1 MKNSPDHRYLA
12 VKESVAS
19 GTTPG
24 EHVEAQLFDLLSG
37 KEAPEA
43 VKRAYD
49 IYRQD
54 YKREV
59 MESFLLVEAT
69 SNEVDAVLKVPT
81 VVTDTYAHLFFDPD
95 VFEDE
100 LDRLNYAHTYDRTE
114 FGSKLKEF
122 AIDLGKESLM
132 VRMSRGSYAVPA
144 TNVQDSIRS
153 TAFLMAQLAKVNP
166 ARSATAK
173 EALRWAQLALKA
185 SSEEDT
191 QIQGNVERVVMELET
206 TDETT
211 DATSSGIDEK
221 DILH

>member
-1 MKNSPDHRYLA
+1 MKKSPDHRYLA
-12 VKESVAS
+12 VKECVAS
-19 GTTPG
+19 GTKPDG
-24 EHVEAQLFDLLSG
+24 RIEATLFELISG
-37 KEAPEA
+37 KRAPEA
-43 VKRAYD
+43 VERAYD
-49 IYRQD
+49 IYKQD

-59 MESFLLVEAT
+59 MESFLLVEST
-69 SNEVDAVLKVPT
+69 SDEIEAVLKVPA
-81 VVTDTYAHLFFDPD
+81 VVTDAYAHLFFDPE
-95 VFEDE
+95 VFDDE

-185 SSEEDT
+185 SSEEAVDN
-191 QIQGNVERVVMELET
+191 QGNVDRVVMELET

-211 DATSSGIDEK
+211 DAANSGIDEK
-221 DILH
+221 EILH

>member
-1 MKNSPDHRYLA
+1 MKKSPDHRYLT
-12 VKESVAS
+12 VKESVTS
-19 GTTPG
+19 GTAPG
-24 EHVEAQLFDLLSG
+24 GRIESALFDMLSG
-37 KEAPEA
+37 KEAPEE
-43 VKRAYD
+43 VERAYD
-49 IYRQD
+49 IHNQD

-59 MESFLLVEAT
+59 MESFLLVEAG
-69 SNEVDAVLKVPT
+69 SDEIEQILKVPA
-81 VVTDTYAHLFFDPD
+81 VVTEVYAYLFFDPE

-122 AIDLGKESLM
+122 AIDLGKQSLM

-144 TNVQDSIRS
+144 ANVQDSIRS

-166 ARSATAK
+166 AKSATAK

-185 SSEEDT
+185 SAEEEDNV
-191 QIQGNVERVVMELET
+191 QGNVDRVVMELET

-211 DATSSGIDEK
+211 DAAESGIDEK
-221 DILH
+221 EILH

>member
-1 MKNSPDHRYLA
+1 
-12 VKESVAS
+12 VAS
-19 GTTPG
+19 GTTPDG
-24 EHVEAQLFDLLSG
+24 HVEAQLFDLLSG
-37 KEAPEA
+37 KEAPEV
-43 VKRAYD
+43 VKRAHD
-49 IYRQD
+49 IYTQE

-59 MESFLLVEAT
+59 MESFLLVEST
-69 SNEVDAVLKVPT
+69 SAEVNAVLKVPED
-81 VVTDTYAHLFFDPD
+81 VTDAYAYLFFDPV

-100 LDRLNYAHTYDRTE
+100 LDRLNYAHTYERTE
-114 FGSKLKEF
+114 FGTKLKKF
-122 AIDLGKESLM
+122 ATDMGKESLM

-144 TNVQDSIRS
+144 SCVQDSIRS

-185 SSEEDT
+185 ATEDDT
-191 QIQGNVERVVMELET
+191 QDQGNVDRVVMELET

-211 DATSSGIDEK
+211 DATSSGIAEE